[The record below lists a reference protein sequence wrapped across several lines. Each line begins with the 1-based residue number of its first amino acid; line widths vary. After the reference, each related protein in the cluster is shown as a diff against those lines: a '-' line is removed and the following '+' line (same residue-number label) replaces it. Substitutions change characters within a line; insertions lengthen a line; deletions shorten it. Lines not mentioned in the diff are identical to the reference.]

1 MDFVNHK
8 LEMYLLRLF
17 FGFSYFFYIDALNI
31 PFVSTMFTLKFSS
44 GRGEVYLV
52 LEGVRLAQLGNS
64 NVHQCSFIQVKAF
77 AICEFE

>member
-1 MDFVNHK
+1 MDFVNHT

-44 GRGEVYLV
+44 GRGEVGPARIFKCTSVLV
-52 LEGVRLAQLGNS
+52 HSSQS
-64 NVHQCSFIQVKAF
+64 I
-77 AICEFE
+77 